1 MKLKIELQNKNKL
14 WILAIILIIMAV
26 LSASIVTKYTTS
38 PENHAHT
45 IASLDEKKATVMELT
60 AASAGISAAI
70 TAIPGDTG
78 NTLAEK
84 MMDLSSYFLVI
95 LCAIFLE
102 KYLVTITGYAAF
114 RILIPIA
121 CILLAIWCFC
131 KKEVLIRL
139 AVKALLFGI
148 AIYLV
153 VPMSVTLS
161 DMIENTY
168 QASIDSTIQSARA
181 STKDIEQSTESSDDK
196 SSNILSGIISK
207 VKDGVTGIT
216 DKVGEILNNFI
227 EAVAVLIVT
236 SCIIPI
242 LVLIFFAWLIKSI
255 LGINIGMPK
264 MLGVRKNKS
273 NPEEKTA

>member
-45 IASLDEKKATVMELT
+45 IASLDEKKTTVMELT

-196 SSNILSGIISK
+196 SSNILSGIIS
-207 VKDGVTGIT
+207 